1 MTGQGTTT
9 DPMEPGWVT
18 GVLQF
23 WFGDLRQEQW
33 FVVDAAVDREIRAR
47 FLALH
52 GQLQSNEGIAVDSRR
67 AVLAAVI
74 VLDQFSR
81 NMFRG
86 TARAFASD
94 EVARRLARQA
104 IEKGLDLHMST
115 EERFFLYLPFEHSED
130 LADQARAVALIGQLG
145 RDDWTR
151 YAEAHRS
158 LIERFGRFPHRNAV
172 LGRESTAEETAAL
185 AAPMGSF

>member
-1 MTGQGTTT
+1 MTRRGTSS

-23 WFGDLRQEQW
+23 WFDELRETQW
-33 FVVDAAVDREIRAR
+33 FVADAAVDQEIRAR

-52 GQLQSNEGIAVDSRR
+52 GQLLSNEGIAVDSRR
-67 AVLAAVI
+67 ALLAAVI

-86 TARAFASD
+86 TPRAFAAD
-94 EVARRLARQA
+94 AAARALARQA
-104 IEKGLDLHMST
+104 VEKGLDLNMT
-115 EERFFLYLPFEHSED
+115 IAERFVLYLPFEHSEERE
-130 LADQARAVALIGQLG
+130 DQARAVALIGQLG

-151 YAEAHRS
+151 YAEAHRAV
-158 LIERFGRFPHRNAV
+158 IERFGRFPHRNAV
-172 LGRESTAEETAAL
+172 LGRKSTPEEVAAL
-185 AAPMGSF
+185 AEPMTSF

>member
-1 MTGQGTTT
+1 MTLQGTSS

-18 GVLQF
+18 GVLRY
-23 WFGDLRQEQW
+23 WFDELQESQW
-33 FVVDAAVDREIRAR
+33 FVADAGVDQEIRAR

-52 GQLQSNEGIAVDSRR
+52 GQLLSNDGIAVESRR
-67 AVLAAVI
+67 ALLAAVI

-86 TARAFASD
+86 TARAFAAD
-94 EVARRLARQA
+94 GVARSLARQA
-104 IEKGLDLHMST
+104 VEKGLDLNMSN

-130 LADQARAVALIGQLG
+130 REDQARAVALIGQLG

-151 YAEAHRS
+151 YAEAHRAV
-158 LIERFGRFPHRNAV
+158 IERFGRFPHRNAV
-172 LGRESTAEETAAL
+172 LGRQSTPEEVAAL
-185 AAPMGSF
+185 AEPMNSF